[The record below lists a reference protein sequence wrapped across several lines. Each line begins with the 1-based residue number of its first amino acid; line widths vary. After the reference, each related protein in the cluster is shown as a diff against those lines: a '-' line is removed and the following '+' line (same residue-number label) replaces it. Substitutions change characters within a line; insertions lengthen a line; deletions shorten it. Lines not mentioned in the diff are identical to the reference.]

1 MNSKFIYNVLFA
13 NVNFYLIRNV
23 KQSLLLHLE
32 VVKLMFIFIFCDI
45 VDVGLT
51 LVLECYL
58 FRVSYEWILVC
69 SLTQCLQSSTM
80 HIIFQVSKLRVV
92 LNINSCLTSW
102 NRTFSFC
109 ECLQLDKKN
118 LLLPRWQVCSLCKFY
133 TNKQMN
139 KNRWWSFLST
149 NAVFIHDDNLTHT
162 INFIFTIKLH
172 LCVLHHP

>member
-1 MNSKFIYNVLFA
+1 MNSKFVYNVLFA

-23 KQSLLLHLE
+23 KQSLFLHLE

-45 VDVGLT
+45 IDLGLIV
-51 LVLECYL
+51 VLKCYL

-80 HIIFQVSKLRVV
+80 HIIFQVSKLHVV

-109 ECLQLDKKN
+109 EFAIGQKK
-118 LLLPRWQVCSLCKFY
+118 
-133 TNKQMN
+133 
-139 KNRWWSFLST
+139 SFATMMAS
-149 NAVFIHDDNLTHT
+149 VFI
-162 INFIFTIKLH
+162 
-172 LCVLHHP
+172 V